1 LEEGKHI
8 FGLKGQG
15 FPKYCCRGV
24 AKPFEM
30 LEMANV
36 VAASGRALHGFLLEF
51 KRELVEAMEEKI
63 EALMV
68 NVKIQEADLMA

>member
-1 LEEGKHI
+1 
-8 FGLKGQG
+8 
-15 FPKYCCRGV
+15 
-24 AKPFEM
+24 M